1 MKIKLS
7 PIRSDEQQL
16 EAVVNGDVISVNNH
30 IFDFS
35 TLTDGK
41 SIDTKQPFFIGPVS
55 RIGGEI
61 HLMLMLSHGNN
72 APHETRFP
80 DAFTNPIT
88 IVNGAVP
95 LPPYDS

>member
-16 EAVVNGDVISVNNH
+16 KAVVNGDVISINGKV
-30 IFDFS
+30 FDFS
-35 TLTDGK
+35 TLADGER
-41 SIDTKQPFFIGPVS
+41 IDTKQPFFIGPVS

-72 APHETRFP
+72 APHEARFP
-80 DAFTNPIT
+80 DAFTHPIT
-88 IVNGAVP
+88 IDNGAVP